1 MSTAAA
7 PARTD
12 TVMIEWAP
20 FRLAEGA
27 SEAALLRASEALQEG
42 FLARQPGFLRRE
54 LLRGADGRW
63 VDLVYWRSEESA
75 AAAMKVAM
83 ESPACHEYFR
93 LMNADCADPAAGVE
107 HYRRI
112 TSYE

>member
-1 MSTAAA
+1 MSTAA

-20 FRLAEGA
+20 FRPAEGVD
-27 SEAALLRASEALQEG
+27 EAALLRASEALQEG

-54 LLRGADGRW
+54 LLRASDGRW
-63 VDLVYWRSEESA
+63 VDLVYWQSEESA

-93 LMNADCADPAAGVE
+93 LMNADGADPGAGVE
-107 HYRRI
+107 HYRRV
-112 TSYE
+112 TTYE